1 MKQLLRWA
9 NPSVAGKVA
18 ARLRGVCLLGAI
30 LFGATGLVW
39 GFFFAPADYLQGE
52 SVRIIYLHVP
62 AATLSTLLYGTM
74 AVASLGFLVLRLPSF
89 ALVCRAVAPTGL
101 LMTALCL
108 VTGSLWGK
116 LSWGAWWVWDA
127 RLTSLLVLFFIYIG
141 YFALHSL
148 FVDGARA
155 RLATS
160 VFVLVGAVD
169 LPIVKFSVEW
179 WYSLHQPASLL
190 RKGGSSVHP
199 DLLQPLLLCL
209 AGATFFAAWA
219 SFTAF
224 DNISMRTR
232 LQRLLHPLS

>member
-9 NPSVAGKVA
+9 QPSAAVKVA
-18 ARLRGVCLLGAI
+18 ARLRGVCMLGAF
-30 LFGATGLVW
+30 LFGGVGLVW

-52 SVRIIYLHVP
+52 SVRILYLHVP
-62 AATLSTLLYGTM
+62 AATLSTLLYATM
-74 AVASLGFLVLRLPSF
+74 ALMSLGFLVLRLPSL
-89 ALVCRAVAPTGL
+89 ALVCRAIAPTGL

-108 VTGSLWGK
+108 LTGSLWGK

-141 YFALHSL
+141 YFALGNL
-148 FVDGARA
+148 FADAARA
-155 RLATS
+155 RIATS

-190 RKGGSSVHP
+190 RKGGSSIHP

-209 AGATFFAAWA
+209 AGATLFAAWA

-224 DNISMRTR
+224 ENITMRTR
-232 LQRLLHPLS
+232 LQRRAHQLP

>member
-9 NPSVAGKVA
+9 NLSAAGSVA
-18 ARLRGVCLLGAI
+18 ARLRGVCLGGAF
-30 LFGATGLVW
+30 LFGGTGLVW

-52 SVRIIYLHVP
+52 SVRILYLHVP

-74 AVASLGFLVLRLPSF
+74 ALVSLGFLVLRLPSL

-141 YFALHSL
+141 YFALNSL
-148 FVDGARA
+148 FVDAARA
-155 RLATS
+155 RIATS

-190 RKGGSSVHP
+190 RKGGSSIHP

-209 AGATFFAAWA
+209 AGAALFAAWA
-219 SFTAF
+219 SLTAF
-224 DNISMRTR
+224 ENIVMRTR
-232 LQRLLHPLS
+232 LQRLSYPLS

>member
-1 MKQLLRWA
+1 MKSLLRWT
-9 NPSVAGKVA
+9 NPSSASKVA
-18 ARLRGVCLLGAI
+18 ACLRVPCLLGAL
-30 LFGATGLVW
+30 LFGGTGLVW
-39 GFFFAPADYLQGE
+39 GFFFAPADELQGE

-62 AATLSTLLYGTM
+62 AATLSTLLYGAM

-101 LMTALCL
+101 LMTTLCL
-108 VTGSLWGK
+108 VTGSMWGK

-127 RLTSLLVLFFIYIG
+127 RLTSLLVLFFLYIG
-141 YFALHSL
+141 YFALESL
-148 FVDGARA
+148 FADAARA
-155 RLATS
+155 RIATS

-190 RKGGSSVHP
+190 RKGGSSIHP
-199 DLLQPLLLCL
+199 ELLQPLLLCI
-209 AGATFFAAWA
+209 AGATLFAAWA

-224 DNISMRTR
+224 ENISMRTR
-232 LQRLLHPLS
+232 LRRLSHPFF

>member
-1 MKQLLRWA
+1 MRQLLRWA
-9 NPSVAGKVA
+9 NPSAASKVA
-18 ARLRGVCLLGAI
+18 TRLSGVCLLGAW
-30 LFGATGLVW
+30 LFGGTGLVW
-39 GFFFAPADYLQGE
+39 GFFFAPADALQGE
-52 SVRIIYLHVP
+52 SVRILYLHVP

-89 ALVCRAVAPTGL
+89 ALVCRAIAPTGL

-127 RLTSLLVLFFIYIG
+127 RLTSLLVLFFLYIG
-141 YFALHSL
+141 YFALNSL
-148 FVDGARA
+148 FADAARA
-155 RLATS
+155 RIATS
-160 VFVLVGAVD
+160 VFVLVGAID

-190 RKGGSSVHP
+190 RQGGSSIHP
-199 DLLQPLLLCL
+199 DLLHPLLLCL
-209 AGATFFAAWA
+209 AGASLFAAWA

-232 LQRLLHPLS
+232 LRRLSHPLS